1 MSTLQEKP
9 ITIVK
14 KNLRIAISG
23 LSGCGNTTICKEL
36 AHILRIECINYTF
49 RSLAKDRNMSMQEIA
64 CLSEKSDDVDR
75 LVDRRQKELAANAQR
90 CVIGS
95 RLAIWFIHDAS
106 IKIYLKVKKAV
117 RYARIQQRENKSIE
131 QVIQETSARD
141 HRDTERYKRIYNI
154 NIDDYES
161 VADTII
167 HNNGKDSNSTIT
179 TILSILKQ
187 KELIRY

>member
-1 MSTLQEKP
+1 MSALQEKP

-14 KNLRIAISG
+14 ENLRIAISG

-36 AHILRIECINYTF
+36 ARILRIECINYTF
-49 RSLAKDRNMSMQEIA
+49 RNLAKERNMSMQEIA

-75 LVDRRQKELAANAQR
+75 LVDTCQKELVANAQR

-95 RLAIWFIHDAS
+95 RLAIWFIHDVS

-131 QVIQETSARD
+131 QVMQETSARD